1 MFMAQKFKA
10 PKSETEL
17 KKIQDEMYRITS
29 KCIESKEIPKFKGL
43 VEIMSSE
50 VVIMTAIHNIKANK
64 GSKTPGIDQK
74 IIDKDYLQKDYYEV
88 VTDIQNSFTNYKPDM
103 VRRKWIP
110 KPGKQE
116 KRPLGIPTIKDRIVQ
131 ECVRLIIEPILEAQF
146 FQHSYGFRPW
156 RDTHMAL
163 ERVKDQVHRIG
174 YYWIVEGDISR
185 FFDNV
190 NHTILIKKLYH
201 MGIADRRILMIIKE
215 MLKAGIM
222 DECKKNELGT
232 PQGGI
237 ISPILANVYLHQMD
251 KWITREWENKVTQNN
266 CSSKRN
272 QYQSLHRYSNLKPA
286 YLIRY
291 ADDWILLTD
300 SKEHAEKWKYR
311 ISKFLETNLKLK
323 LSDEKTL
330 ITNIKEK
337 PIHFVGFTYKVIK
350 EPSMRKGYKPVVR
363 PQQERIDKKLL
374 EIIQDIKMLRL
385 PMTKENLIE
394 SISKIN
400 SKIRGIINYYS
411 AANMVYFSLAKY
423 HRRITTVAMNS
434 LRRKGVIFK
443 PAREVNNLIALHSNY
458 STWIPAIKLP
468 NEQLIG
474 ITSPAFCKYQKTYN
488 KNQEETPFSSKGRE
502 LHLKR
507 TRKQLSLARMEE
519 ILQVPEIIKF
529 NKYDKSKEIY
539 NYEYFMNRMY
549 AFNRD
554 KGRCKI
560 CGEPIINGDKF
571 HCHHISTNLPLQQI
585 NKVQNLLSTHSKCNK
600 LIHEKISQYGFSD
613 KAIKNAIKYRKKLIV
628 N

>member
-1 MFMAQKFKA
+1 MAQKFKA

-116 KRPLGIPTIKDRIVQ
+116 KRQLGIPTIKDRIDQ

-266 CSSKRN
+266 YSSKRN

>member
-1 MFMAQKFKA
+1 MAQKFKA

-88 VTDIQNSFTNYKPDM
+88 VTDIQNSFTNYKPYM
-103 VRRKWIP
+103 VRSNWIP

-266 CSSKRN
+266 YSSKRN

>member
-1 MFMAQKFKA
+1 M
-10 PKSETEL
+10 
-17 KKIQDEMYRITS
+17 
-29 KCIESKEIPKFKGL
+29 
-43 VEIMSSE
+43 
-50 VVIMTAIHNIKANK
+50 
-64 GSKTPGIDQK
+64 
-74 IIDKDYLQKDYYEV
+74 IIFVHFYFPFSVHCYIIIY
-88 VTDIQNSFTNYKPDM
+88 N
-103 VRRKWIP
+103 
-110 KPGKQE
+110 
-116 KRPLGIPTIKDRIVQ
+116 RIVQ

-266 CSSKRN
+266 YSSKRN

-300 SKEHAEKWKYR
+300 NKEHAEKWKYR

-507 TRKQLSLARMEE
+507 TRKQLSSARMEE

>member
-1 MFMAQKFKA
+1 MAQKFKA

-43 VEIMSSE
+43 VEIMSSQ

-266 CSSKRN
+266 YSSKRN

>member
-1 MFMAQKFKA
+1 MAQKFKA

-266 CSSKRN
+266 YSSKRN

-613 KAIKNAIKYRKKLIV
+613 KAIKNAIKYKKKLIV

>member
-1 MFMAQKFKA
+1 MAQKFKA

-110 KPGKQE
+110 KLGKQE

-266 CSSKRN
+266 YSSKRN

>member
-1 MFMAQKFKA
+1 MAQKFKA

-266 CSSKRN
+266 YSSKRN

-502 LHLKR
+502 FHLKR

>member
-1 MFMAQKFKA
+1 MAQKFKA

-146 FQHSYGFRPW
+146 FQHSYGFSPW

-266 CSSKRN
+266 YSSKRN

>member
-1 MFMAQKFKA
+1 MAQKFKA

-110 KPGKQE
+110 KPRKQE

-266 CSSKRN
+266 YSSKRN

>member
-1 MFMAQKFKA
+1 MAQKFKA

-266 CSSKRN
+266 YSSKRN

-571 HCHHISTNLPLQQI
+571 HCHHISTNLTLQQI

>member
-1 MFMAQKFKA
+1 MAQKFKA

-266 CSSKRN
+266 YSSKRN

-350 EPSMRKGYKPVVR
+350 EPSMRKGYKPIVR

-468 NEQLIG
+468 NEQSIG

>member
-1 MFMAQKFKA
+1 M
-10 PKSETEL
+10 
-17 KKIQDEMYRITS
+17 
-29 KCIESKEIPKFKGL
+29 
-43 VEIMSSE
+43 
-50 VVIMTAIHNIKANK
+50 
-64 GSKTPGIDQK
+64 
-74 IIDKDYLQKDYYEV
+74 
-88 VTDIQNSFTNYKPDM
+88 
-103 VRRKWIP
+103 
-110 KPGKQE
+110 
-116 KRPLGIPTIKDRIVQ
+116 
-131 ECVRLIIEPILEAQF
+131 
-146 FQHSYGFRPW
+146 
-156 RDTHMAL
+156 
-163 ERVKDQVHRIG
+163 
-174 YYWIVEGDISR
+174 
-185 FFDNV
+185 
-190 NHTILIKKLYH
+190 
-201 MGIADRRILMIIKE
+201 
-215 MLKAGIM
+215 
-222 DECKKNELGT
+222 
-232 PQGGI
+232 
-237 ISPILANVYLHQMD
+237 
-251 KWITREWENKVTQNN
+251 
-266 CSSKRN
+266 
-272 QYQSLHRYSNLKPA
+272 
-286 YLIRY
+286 
-291 ADDWILLTD
+291 
-300 SKEHAEKWKYR
+300 
-311 ISKFLETNLKLK
+311 
-323 LSDEKTL
+323 

>member
-1 MFMAQKFKA
+1 MAQKFKA

-131 ECVRLIIEPILEAQF
+131 ECVKLIIEPILEAQF
-146 FQHSYGFRPW
+146 FQHSYGFRHW

-266 CSSKRN
+266 YSSKRN

>member
-1 MFMAQKFKA
+1 MAQKFKA

-110 KPGKQE
+110 KPGKQK

-266 CSSKRN
+266 YSSKRN

>member
-1 MFMAQKFKA
+1 MAQKFKA

-266 CSSKRN
+266 YSSKRN

-488 KNQEETPFSSKGRE
+488 KNQEETPFSSKGRV

>member
-1 MFMAQKFKA
+1 MAKKFKA

-266 CSSKRN
+266 YSSKRN

-488 KNQEETPFSSKGRE
+488 KNQEETPFSSKGIE

>member
-1 MFMAQKFKA
+1 MAQKFKA

-266 CSSKRN
+266 YSSKRN
-272 QYQSLHRYSNLKPA
+272 QYQSLHKYSNLKPA

-443 PAREVNNLIALHSNY
+443 PTREVNNLIALHSNY

>member
-1 MFMAQKFKA
+1 MAQKFKA

-266 CSSKRN
+266 YSSKRN

-394 SISKIN
+394 STSKIN

>member
-103 VRRKWIP
+103 VRRKCIP

-266 CSSKRN
+266 YSSKRN

>member
-1 MFMAQKFKA
+1 MAQKFKA

-266 CSSKRN
+266 YSSKRN

-400 SKIRGIINYYS
+400 SKIRGIIYYYS

>member
-1 MFMAQKFKA
+1 MAQKFKA

-163 ERVKDQVHRIG
+163 ERVKDQGHRIG

-266 CSSKRN
+266 YSSKRN

-613 KAIKNAIKYRKKLIV
+613 KAIENAIKYRKKLIV

>member
-1 MFMAQKFKA
+1 MAQKFKA

-266 CSSKRN
+266 YSSKRN

-434 LRRKGVIFK
+434 LMRKGVIFK

>member
-1 MFMAQKFKA
+1 MAQKFKA

-266 CSSKRN
+266 YSSKRN

-423 HRRITTVAMNS
+423 HRRITTVAM
-434 LRRKGVIFK
+434 
-443 PAREVNNLIALHSNY
+443 
-458 STWIPAIKLP
+458 
-468 NEQLIG
+468 
-474 ITSPAFCKYQKTYN
+474 CK
-488 KNQEETPFSSKGRE
+488 
-502 LHLKR
+502 
-507 TRKQLSLARMEE
+507 
-519 ILQVPEIIKF
+519 
-529 NKYDKSKEIY
+529 
-539 NYEYFMNRMY
+539 
-549 AFNRD
+549 
-554 KGRCKI
+554 
-560 CGEPIINGDKF
+560 
-571 HCHHISTNLPLQQI
+571 
-585 NKVQNLLSTHSKCNK
+585 
-600 LIHEKISQYGFSD
+600 
-613 KAIKNAIKYRKKLIV
+613 
-628 N
+628 

>member
-1 MFMAQKFKA
+1 MAQKFKA

-266 CSSKRN
+266 YSSKRN

-585 NKVQNLLSTHSKCNK
+585 NKVQNLLSTHSKCNN

>member
-1 MFMAQKFKA
+1 
-10 PKSETEL
+10 
-17 KKIQDEMYRITS
+17 MYRITS

-266 CSSKRN
+266 YSSKRN

>member
-1 MFMAQKFKA
+1 MAQKFKA

-266 CSSKRN
+266 YSSKRN

-613 KAIKNAIKYRKKLIV
+613 KAIQNAIKYRKKLIV

>member
-1 MFMAQKFKA
+1 MAQKFKA

-201 MGIADRRILMIIKE
+201 MGIADKRILMIIKE

-266 CSSKRN
+266 YSSKRN

>member
-1 MFMAQKFKA
+1 MAQKFKA

>member
-1 MFMAQKFKA
+1 MAKKFKA

-266 CSSKRN
+266 YSSKRN

>member
-1 MFMAQKFKA
+1 MAQKFKA

-17 KKIQDEMYRITS
+17 KKIKDEMYRITS

-266 CSSKRN
+266 YSSKRN

>member
-1 MFMAQKFKA
+1 MAQKFKA

-74 IIDKDYLQKDYYEV
+74 IIDKDYLQKDYYEA

-251 KWITREWENKVTQNN
+251 KWITREWENKVTKNN
-266 CSSKRN
+266 YSSKRN

-468 NEQLIG
+468 NEQSIG

-529 NKYDKSKEIY
+529 NKYDKSKKIY

-560 CGEPIINGDKF
+560 CVESIINGDKF

-600 LIHEKISQYGFSD
+600 LIHEKISQDGFSD

>member
-1 MFMAQKFKA
+1 MAQKFKA

-266 CSSKRN
+266 YSSKRN
-272 QYQSLHRYSNLKPA
+272 QYQSLHRYSN
-286 YLIRY
+286 
-291 ADDWILLTD
+291 
-300 SKEHAEKWKYR
+300 
-311 ISKFLETNLKLK
+311 LK

>member
-1 MFMAQKFKA
+1 MAQKFKA

-266 CSSKRN
+266 YSSKRN

-507 TRKQLSLARMEE
+507 TRKQLSLARMEA

>member
-1 MFMAQKFKA
+1 MAQKFKA

-174 YYWIVEGDISR
+174 YYWIGEGDISR

-266 CSSKRN
+266 YSSKRN

>member
-266 CSSKRN
+266 YSSKRN

>member
-1 MFMAQKFKA
+1 MAQKFKA

-266 CSSKRN
+266 YSSKRN

-529 NKYDKSKEIY
+529 NKYDKSQEIY

>member
-1 MFMAQKFKA
+1 MAQKFKA

-266 CSSKRN
+266 YSSKRN

-350 EPSMRKGYKPVVR
+350 KPSMRKGYKPVVR

>member
-1 MFMAQKFKA
+1 MAQKFKA

-266 CSSKRN
+266 YSSKRN

-507 TRKQLSLARMEE
+507 TRKQLSLARIEE

>member
-1 MFMAQKFKA
+1 MAQKFKA

-266 CSSKRN
+266 YSSKRN

-291 ADDWILLTD
+291 ADDWIFLTD

>member
-1 MFMAQKFKA
+1 MAQKFKA

-266 CSSKRN
+266 YSSKRN

-423 HRRITTVAMNS
+423 HRRITTGAMNS